1 MIKES
6 DDCDST
12 ESLSS
17 PVVRK
22 KTRWITP
29 EKEEIF
35 EGLTKTVLGLEVPGR
50 GKVKDVW
57 ENSRVIKKRH
67 SLQMMRIEVSV
78 YFSKKIRISTPVKK
92 RLFSYLKENK

>member
-6 DDCDST
+6 DDSDST

-22 KTRWITP
+22 KIRWITP

-35 EGLTKTVLGLEVPGR
+35 KGLTKTVLGLEVPSR

-57 ENSRVIKKRH
+57 EKSRVIKRRH
-67 SLQMMRIEVSV
+67 SLQMMRIEVSK
-78 YFSKKIRISTPVKK
+78 YFSKKKRISTPVKK
-92 RLFSYLKENK
+92 KVVFLLERK